1 MNSFV
6 EDVPVEHL
14 LRENTTAQ
22 VKKTM
27 HGFSDGTWEKG
38 SSQAGR
44 HPRFL
49 STIII
54 SEIPFC
60 VSVT

>member
-14 LRENTTAQ
+14 LRENTTAR

-27 HGFSDGTWEKG
+27 HGFSDGTWEKEVAKLVVTHVFFQR
-38 SSQAGR
+38 SLFQKFRSV
-44 HPRFL
+44 FL
-49 STIII
+49 
-54 SEIPFC
+54 
-60 VSVT
+60 